1 MAVGDPNY
9 GRCMTRY
16 VALLRGINVG
26 GINIKMVDLARVFT
40 ELGFERV
47 KTVLAS
53 GNVLF
58 DSTSADVPALKKAI
72 ETALNREFG
81 YEAWVFVLDTAA
93 LQAIVDGYPFDPDR
107 EGWHAYAMI
116 ASEPSVLAEL
126 AESAAGLDPAVEQ
139 VAPGDG
145 VLYWEVEKGMTVKS
159 AFGKN
164 TGKPKFK
171 AYTTTRNLNTLHKL
185 LK

>member
-1 MAVGDPNY
+1 MESGLSSTRGLCALRAGSLIRGRPANSSAPVGYRVAVGDPNY

-58 DSTSADVPALKKAI
+58 DSTSADVPALKKTI
-72 ETALNREFG
+72 ERSRTRSRSSRS
-81 YEAWVFVLDTAA
+81 TAA
-93 LQAIVDGYPFDPDR
+93 
-107 EGWHAYAMI
+107 
-116 ASEPSVLAEL
+116 PS
-126 AESAAGLDPAVEQ
+126 G
-139 VAPGDG
+139 
-145 VLYWEVEKGMTVKS
+145 
-159 AFGKN
+159 
-164 TGKPKFK
+164 
-171 AYTTTRNLNTLHKL
+171 R
-185 LK
+185 